1 MEYFYVFQT
10 LMHWLKTALFFLIAG
25 MVVGCASRD
34 LPRDPALVAE
44 RKGITFLSREVP
56 AWRKD
61 NGCFSCHNNGDAARA
76 LYLASQKGY
85 RIPAPV
91 LAATTAWV
99 THPQR
104 WDENKGD
111 PGFSDKRLA
120 DLQFAASLLAAK
132 SSDLIEDSSGMK
144 LAATRLLSGQAADGS
159 WPIEAKDTLGSPATY
174 GAPLATH
181 IAVLVLSQIDSAEAH
196 SAKAKA
202 EQWLRTQVPVNTV
215 LNASTLLMA
224 LQDVQDADAET
235 KRQQCLQFI
244 RRAQTSDSAWGPY
257 ANSPSEVFDTAMV
270 LLALAPMR
278 ANPDIAALIQSGR
291 SYLAAN
297 QYDDGSWPETT
308 RPSGGE
314 SYAQRLST
322 TGWAVQALLQTRD

>member
-1 MEYFYVFQT
+1 
-10 LMHWLKTALFFLIAG
+10 MHWFKTALVFLSAG

-34 LPRDPALVAE
+34 LPRDPARVAE
-44 RKGITFLSREVP
+44 RKGIAFLSREVP

-76 LYLASQKGY
+76 LYLALQKGY

-91 LAATTAWV
+91 LFATTDWV

-132 SSDLIEDSSGMK
+132 SSGQIKDSSGMK
-144 LAATRLLSGQAADGS
+144 LAVTRLLSGQSADGS
-159 WPIEAKDTLGSPATY
+159 WPIEAKETLGSPATY

-181 IAVLVLSQIDSAEAH
+181 IVVQVLSRVDSTETR
-196 SAKAKA
+196 SATVKA
-202 EQWLRTQVPVNTV
+202 EKWLRTQVPVNTV
-215 LNASTLLMA
+215 MNAATLLMA
-224 LQDVQDADAET
+224 LRDVQGAEVET

-244 RRAQTSDSAWGPY
+244 RRAQTSEGAWGPY

-270 LLALAPMR
+270 LLALAPKR
-278 ANPDIAALIQSGR
+278 ENPDIAALIQSGR

-297 QYDDGSWPETT
+297 QHEDGSWPETT